1 MLSSSRR
8 SAVLIVAVV
17 LACGCVGMVFGQRLS
32 STNTTNDTDVRDSV
46 RSFTQV
52 YEVVQQNYAE
62 PVNPDKAIYNGAIPG
77 MLRVLDPHS
86 NFFDPKSYAALRE
99 EQRGKY
105 YGVGM
110 QVGPRNNK
118 VIVIAPFTGA
128 PAYRAGIRP
137 GDVII
142 AVDGKPTDNMS
153 TTDVAEL
160 LKGPKGTTVKITVLR
175 EGTEKPIDFN
185 VVRDE
190 IPRYSVDVHFM
201 IRPGIG
207 YIHISGFQ
215 ETTDHEVAEALD
227 QLQQQGELKGLIL
240 DLRQNP
246 GGLLSEGVG
255 VADKFLKKGQVIVSH
270 HGRSSPE
277 KIYRAAHGNGGKEY
291 PLVVLVNRGTASA
304 AEIVAGAI
312 QDHDRGLIVG
322 ETTFGKG
329 LVQTVYPLSE
339 NTGLALTTAKYYTP
353 SGRLIQRDY
362 NGVSLYDYYYNS
374 RDNGS
379 DGTPPTPSREVKM
392 TDSGRT
398 VYGGGG
404 INPDV
409 VIPAIKSNKFQDT
422 LLQKYAFFNFS
433 KHYVVS
439 HKVAQSFT
447 VDDAVMQE
455 FRKFLDSQQIAYTE
469 ADLVENNDWIRSN
482 VKAELFVNEFG
493 QQEGL
498 IVHAENDPA
507 VAKAL
512 ELLPKAKELADNAKK
527 TIAQRSNARLTAQQ
541 DATPAAANNNNR

>member
-1 MLSSSRR
+1 MARSSRR
-8 SAVLIVAVV
+8 SAVLV
-17 LACGCVGMVFGQRLS
+17 LSTILVCGCLGMLFGQRLTS
-32 STNTTNDTDVRDSV
+32 SASSGNEGDVRDSV
-46 RSFTQV
+46 RSFSQV
-52 YEVVQQNYAE
+52 YDVVQENYAE

-118 VIVIAPFTGA
+118 VIVIAPFAGA

-137 GDVII
+137 GDIII
-142 AVDGKPTDNMS
+142 AVDGKQTDNMS
-153 TTDVAEL
+153 TSDVAEL
-160 LKGPKGTTVKITVLR
+160 LKGPKGTNVKITVLR
-175 EGTEKPIDFN
+175 EGSDKPLDFN
-185 VVRDE
+185 VTRDE
-190 IPRYSVDVHFM
+190 IPRYSVDVHFL

-215 ETTDHEVAEALD
+215 ETTEKEVRDALD
-227 QLQQQGELKGLIL
+227 EFGDIHGLIL

-255 VADKFLKKGQVIVSH
+255 VADQFLKKGQVIVSH
-270 HGRSSPE
+270 HGRASSE
-277 KIYRAAHGNGGKEY
+277 KVYKATHGNGGKDY
-291 PLVVLVNRGTASA
+291 PIVVLVNRGTASA

-312 QDHDRGLIVG
+312 QDHDRGLIAG

-362 NGVSLYDYYYNS
+362 NGVSLYDYYYND
-374 RDNGS
+374 RENG
-379 DGTPPTPSREVKM
+379 DVNVANHEVKM

-404 INPDV
+404 ITPDV
-409 VIPAIKSNKFQDT
+409 KIPNPKTNKFEDT
-422 LLQKYAFFNFS
+422 LLEKYAFFNFA
-433 KHYVVS
+433 KHYVIN
-439 HKVAQSFT
+439 HKVDKSFE

-455 FRKFLDSQQIAYTE
+455 FRKFLDEQKITFTE
-469 ADLVENNDWIRSN
+469 ADLAQNNDWIRSN
-482 VKAELFVNEFG
+482 IKAELFINEFG
-493 QQEGL
+493 QQEGMR
-498 IVHAENDPA
+498 VHAEQDPE
-507 VAKAL
+507 VQKAL
-512 ELLPKAKELADNAKK
+512 ELLPQAKQLADNAKK
-527 TIAQRSNARLTAQQ
+527 VIAQHNSARLTAQQ
-541 DATPAAANNNNR
+541 SEAASSSR

>member
-1 MLSSSRR
+1 MARSTRR
-8 SAVLIVAVV
+8 SLLIVLTVI
-17 LACGCVGMVFGQRLS
+17 LACGAMGMLFGQRL
-32 STNTTNDTDVRDSV
+32 TATAALPGDGDIRDSLK
-46 RSFTQV
+46 SFTQV

-86 NFFDPKSYAALRE
+86 NFFDPKAYSALRE

-142 AVDGKPTDNMS
+142 AIDGKPTDNMS

-160 LKGPKGTTVKITVLR
+160 LKGPKGTTVKITMLR
-175 EGTEKPIDFN
+175 EGSDKPLDFT

-190 IPRYSVDVHFM
+190 IPRYSVDVKFM

-215 ETTDHEVAEALD
+215 ETTEHELAEALD
-227 QLQQQGELKGLIL
+227 EFQQSGELKGLIL

-270 HGRSSPE
+270 HGRASAE
-277 KIYRAAHGNGGKEY
+277 KVYRASHGNGGKEY

-312 QDHDRGLIVG
+312 QDHDRGLIAG

-362 NGVSLYDYYYNS
+362 SGVSLYDYYYNN
-374 RDNGS
+374 RDNPDADSTAGH
-379 DGTPPTPSREVKM
+379 EVKM

-404 INPDV
+404 ITPDV
-409 VIPAIKSNKFQDT
+409 KIPTPKSNKFQDT
-422 LLQKYAFFNFS
+422 LLEKYAFFNFA
-433 KHYVVS
+433 KHYVVD
-439 HKVAQSFT
+439 HKVTRQFE
-447 VDDAVMQE
+447 VDDAAIME
-455 FRKFLDSQQIAYTE
+455 FRKFLDSQQVPYNE
-469 ADLVENNDWIRSN
+469 AELSQNLDWVKSN
-482 VKAELFVNEFG
+482 IKAELFINEFG
-493 QQEGL
+493 QQEGMK
-498 IVHAENDPA
+498 VHTENDPE

-512 ELLPKAKELADNAKK
+512 ELLPQAKQLAENARKI
-527 TIAQRSNARLTAQQ
+527 IAQRSNARMTAQQ
-541 DATPAAANNNNR
+541 DTGAAAAANNSR